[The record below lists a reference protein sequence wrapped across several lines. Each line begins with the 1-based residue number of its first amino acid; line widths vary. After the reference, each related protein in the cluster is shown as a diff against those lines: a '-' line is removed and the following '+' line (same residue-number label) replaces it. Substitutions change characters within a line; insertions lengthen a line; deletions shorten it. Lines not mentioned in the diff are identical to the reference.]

1 LSNIADR
8 FGTIYEVTSQPLGE
22 TAEYYVRANI
32 GRDEPVARALV
43 NILRCCVT
51 NVLVYREADR
61 RRDIASA
68 LYRLIEADLGRP
80 LRPSR
85 MRSKAGRA
93 FWASRKS
100 DVGKLST
107 EHSF

>member
-1 LSNIADR
+1 LPNIADR
-8 FGTIYEVTSQPLGE
+8 FGTIYEVTSQPLGDG

-32 GRDEPVARALV
+32 GDDELVARALV

-51 NVLVYREADR
+51 NVLVYHEADR
-61 RRDIASA
+61 RRGIASA

-93 FWASRKS
+93 FWASRK
-100 DVGKLST
+100 LST
-107 EHSF
+107 KHSFCPE

>member
-8 FGTIYEVTSQPLGE
+8 FGTIYEVTSQPLGDG

-32 GRDEPVARALV
+32 GGDALVARALV

-61 RRDIASA
+61 RRGIASA

-93 FWASRKS
+93 IWASRK
-100 DVGKLST
+100 LST
-107 EHSF
+107 KHTFYRK